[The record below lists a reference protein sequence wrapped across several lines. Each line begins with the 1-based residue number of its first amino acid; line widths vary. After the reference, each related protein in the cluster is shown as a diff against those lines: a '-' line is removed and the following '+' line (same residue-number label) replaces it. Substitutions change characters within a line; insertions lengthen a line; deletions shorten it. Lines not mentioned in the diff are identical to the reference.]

1 MAASTSVS
9 SPLLEAHALRKV
21 YVTGRGVFSRGH
33 QHVVLEDVTL
43 AVAPGSITAIV
54 GESGSGKSTLAR
66 CLARLEEP
74 TSGEVR
80 FEGNNPWQATGA
92 GLLHMRRKIQLIL
105 QDTGT
110 ALNPRFTAEEVVS
123 EPLFVQKIGT
133 AAERRE
139 KALRVMEE
147 AGIPA
152 RSASRYPGEFS
163 GGQRQRLAIAR
174 ALVLEP
180 KLLILDE
187 ALSGLDLSVQAQ
199 VLQLLQQL
207 RSSHGLTFVLIS
219 HDLGLVGRVADEIAV
234 LDRGRVVEKKAA
246 ARLLAA
252 PEHSKT
258 QALVAA
264 MPGRALW
271 QQRF

>member
-1 MAASTSVS
+1 MTASTATN
-9 SPLLEAHALRKV
+9 SPLLEARAVRKV
-21 YVTGRGVFSRGH
+21 YGMGRGVFSRGH
-33 QHVVLEDVTL
+33 EHVALDSVNL
-43 AVAPGSITAIV
+43 AVAPGCITAIV

-66 CLARLEEP
+66 CLARLDEP
-74 TSGEVR
+74 TSGEVLW
-80 FEGNNPWQATGA
+80 EGRNLWLSGGPDLFQI
-92 GLLHMRRKIQLIL
+92 RRKIQLIL

-110 ALNPRFTAEEVVS
+110 ALNPRFTAQEVVS
-123 EPLFVQKIGT
+123 EPLQVQKIGR
-133 AAERRE
+133 AGERRE

-147 AGIPA
+147 VGIPA
-152 RSASRYPGEFS
+152 RAASRYPHEFS

-180 KLLILDE
+180 KLVILDE

-207 RSSHGLTFVLIS
+207 RSSHGLTYVLVS
-219 HDLGLVGRVADEIAV
+219 HDLELVGRVADEIAV
-234 LDRGRVVEKKAA
+234 LDGGRIVEKKAA
-246 ARLLAA
+246 ARLFAA

-264 MPGRALW
+264 MPGRAWW
-271 QQRF
+271 Q